1 MMQRHGSP
9 QPQLRQMLQ
18 RPMMRPTRPGGPM
31 MRPTRPGGPMMR
43 PTRPGG
49 PMMRP
54 TRPGGPMMRPTRPG
68 GQMMRPDW
76 VRLGKPSPGFNQD
89 VMRAQA
95 PGGHWFEQTRMQRVM
110 APVRMPDG
118 SHQTSILPHLLQGG
132 PRHIRPPGMRPM
144 RPVRPAVRLHKV
156 YLCPTCG
163 LKFPCP
169 ESNPETQFKTNFS
182 CHVLFNHLRSEV
194 EAEMG
199 SDDLEVCPA
208 DDCPYNIVQLRE
220 DGVPD
225 AESFLIKHYISK
237 HLDVLLPLINEN
249 PTYCHEAC
257 LQTIQVTS
265 ADLPGKS
272 TSPTKNQG
280 MPNVKLKPIFLDKYF
295 KFARTVAKC
304 AVPADCDPIHVAV
317 FLTQWTSKRSYS
329 IAGIKELVQW
339 VSEVHSLVDN
349 KPLYQH
355 PR

>member
-1 MMQRHGSP
+1 
-9 QPQLRQMLQ
+9 
-18 RPMMRPTRPGGPM
+18 
-31 MRPTRPGGPMMR
+31 
-43 PTRPGG
+43 
-49 PMMRP
+49 
-54 TRPGGPMMRPTRPG
+54 
-68 GQMMRPDW
+68 
-76 VRLGKPSPGFNQD
+76 
-89 VMRAQA
+89 
-95 PGGHWFEQTRMQRVM
+95 
-110 APVRMPDG
+110 
-118 SHQTSILPHLLQGG
+118 
-132 PRHIRPPGMRPM
+132 
-144 RPVRPAVRLHKV
+144 
-156 YLCPTCG
+156 
-163 LKFPCP
+163 
-169 ESNPETQFKTNFS
+169 
-182 CHVLFNHLRSEV
+182 
-194 EAEMG
+194 MG

-265 ADLPGKS
+265 SDLAGKS
-272 TSPTKNQG
+272 PSPTKNQG

-349 KPLYQH
+349 KPLHQH